1 MNQNLET
8 EERPKKFEF
17 IYGLIMLRTTRFTPL
32 MDRMGHN
39 RFAKSLGWFL
49 LYLLPIAGGIG
60 FYIFLSNFG
69 LFFSSQIHAVGT
81 AVRTI
86 SPLAYLG
93 LPGINPYIPLLDGWA
108 ALIVAMIIHEGAHG
122 VVARS
127 LGYPVKSSGLLFFLV
142 IPIGAFVE
150 VDEKALKA
158 APARDS
164 IRILAAGA
172 GVNFIAG
179 VVFLILLSSVVSG
192 MTPAANGIAIDQVNV
207 GSPAALAGL
216 QHGDFLLAVNGIHYN
231 DSSEISGASWYRP
244 GTVVNLTVYRQGK
257 IMQIGNLTLGTNPNN
272 SSEGFIGISSLSL
285 SELSGDVSTYSGAFF
300 SHPITYFCIPAFP
313 RCQDIDPFSD
323 QLSVFYTSSY
333 GSSLVPLANFLY
345 WIFFLN
351 LNLALF
357 NAMPIYPLDGGQA
370 FEAGIKGLARGR
382 ISEKTTSRITTG
394 VTLLTLFIIASLPL
408 AAYLNLI

>member
-1 MNQNLET
+1 LAT
-8 EERPKKFEF
+8 EEKPKKFEF

-32 MDRMGHN
+32 MDRMGHSKIS
-39 RFAKSLGWFL
+39 RPLGWFL
-49 LYLLPIAGGIG
+49 LYLLPIAAGIG
-60 FYIFLSNFG
+60 FYIFLSNFA

-127 LGYPVKSSGLLFFLV
+127 LGYPVKSSGLIFLLV

-158 APARDS
+158 APAKDS
-164 IRILAAGA
+164 LRILAGGA

-179 VVFLILLSSVVSG
+179 IIFLILLSSMVGG
-192 MTPAANGIAIDQVNV
+192 MSPAANGIAIDQVNV
-207 GSPAALAGL
+207 GSPAAAAGL

-231 DSSEISGASWYRP
+231 DSSKLSSASWYRP
-244 GTVVNLTVYRQGK
+244 GQVINLTIYRQGE
-257 IMQIGNLTLGTNPNN
+257 IIQIPSLTLGTNPNN

-285 SELSGDVSTYSGAFF
+285 SDLKGTVSTYSGAFF

-313 RCQDIDPFSD
+313 KCQSIDPFSD
-323 QLSVFYTSSY
+323 QLSVFYTSSF
-333 GSSLVPLANFLY
+333 GSSLAPVANFLY
-345 WIFFLN
+345 WMFFLN
-351 LNLALF
+351 LNLAIF

-370 FEAGIKGLARGR
+370 FEAAIKGLARGR
-382 ISEKTTSRITTG
+382 ISDKGVSRITSG
-394 VTLLTLFIIASLPL
+394 VTLATLIVVASLPF

>member
-1 MNQNLET
+1 LET
-8 EERPKKFEF
+8 EERTKRFEF
-17 IYGLIMLRTTRFTPL
+17 IYGIVMFRTTKFTPL
-32 MDRMGHN
+32 MDRMGRN
-39 RFAKSLGWFL
+39 RITKPLGWFL
-49 LYLLPIAGGIG
+49 LYLLPVAAGIG
-60 FYIFLSNFG
+60 FFIFLSNFG
-69 LFFSSQIHAVGT
+69 LFFSPEIHQVGT

-108 ALIVAMIIHEGAHG
+108 ALIVAMIIHEGGHG

-127 LGYPVKSSGLLFFLV
+127 LGYPVKSSGLLFFLI

-164 IRILAAGA
+164 LRILAVGA
-172 GVNFIAG
+172 GVNFVAG
-179 VVFLILLSSVVSG
+179 VIFLILLSNVVSG
-192 MTPAANGIAIDQVNV
+192 MTPATNGIAIDQVSV
-207 GSPAALAGL
+207 GSPAATAQL

-231 DSSEISGASWYRP
+231 DSSNLASAPWYRP
-244 GTVVNLTVYRQGK
+244 GQVVNLTIYRQGK
-257 IMQIGNLTLGTNPNN
+257 IIQIPNLTLGTNPNN
-272 SSEGFIGISSLSL
+272 SSEGFIGITSISLSDL
-285 SELSGDVSTYSGAFF
+285 QGTVSTYSGAFF

-313 RCQDIDPFSD
+313 RCQDLVPFSD

-333 GSSLVPLANFLY
+333 GSSLVPLANLLY
-345 WIFFLN
+345 WMFFLN
-351 LNLALF
+351 LNLAIF

-370 FEAGIKGLARGR
+370 FEAGLMGLTKGKV
-382 ISEKTTSRITTG
+382 SEKTVFRITSA
-394 VTLLTLFIIASLPL
+394 VTLATLFIVASLPL

>member
-1 MNQNLET
+1 LAT
-8 EERPKKFEF
+8 EEQPKKFEF

-39 RFAKSLGWFL
+39 KISKPLGWFL

-60 FYIFLSNFG
+60 FFIFLTNFE
-69 LFFSSQIHAVGT
+69 LFFTPQIHEVGT

-108 ALIVAMIIHEGAHG
+108 ALIVAMIVHEGAHG

-127 LGYPVKSSGLLFFLV
+127 LGYPVKSSGLLFLLFV
-142 IPIGAFVE
+142 PIGAFVE

-164 IRILAAGA
+164 LRILAGGA

-179 VVFLILLSSVVSG
+179 IIFLILLSNMVSG

-207 GSPAALAGL
+207 GSPAATAGL
-216 QHGDFLLAVNGIHYN
+216 QHGDFLLAVNGIPYN
-231 DSSEISGASWYRP
+231 DSSKLVGASWYRP
-244 GTVVNLTVYRQGK
+244 GKVVNLTIYRQGN
-257 IMQIGNLTLGTNPNN
+257 IMQIPNVTLATNPNN

-285 SELSGDVSTYSGAFF
+285 SDLSGMVSTYSGAFF

-313 RCQDIDPFSD
+313 RCQDIVPFSD

-333 GSSLVPLANFLY
+333 GSSLLPVANLLY
-345 WIFFLN
+345 WMFFLN
-351 LNLALF
+351 LNLAIF

-370 FEAGIKGLARGR
+370 FEAAIKGLARGK
-382 ISEKTTSRITTG
+382 ISDKTVSGITSG
-394 VTLLTLFIIASLPL
+394 VTLLTLFIVASLPL

>member
-1 MNQNLET
+1 MET
-8 EERPKKFEF
+8 EEKPKKFEF

-32 MDRMGHN
+32 MERMGHN
-39 RFAKSLGWFL
+39 KISRPLGWFL
-49 LYLLPIAGGIG
+49 LYLLPIAAGIG
-60 FYIFLSNFG
+60 FYIFLSNFA

-127 LGYPVKSSGLLFFLV
+127 LGYPVKSSGLIFLLV

-158 APARDS
+158 APAKDS
-164 IRILAAGA
+164 LRILAGGA

-179 VVFLILLSSVVSG
+179 IVFLILLSSMVGG
-192 MTPAANGIAIDQVNV
+192 MSPAANGIAIDQVNV
-207 GSPAALAGL
+207 GSPAAAAGL

-231 DSSEISGASWYRP
+231 DSLKLGSAPWYRP
-244 GTVVNLTVYRQGK
+244 GQVINLTIYRQGK
-257 IMQIGNLTLGTNPNN
+257 IIQIPSLTLGTNPNN
-272 SSEGFIGISSLSL
+272 SSEGFIGITSVSLSDL
-285 SELSGDVSTYSGAFF
+285 KGTVSTYSGAFF

-313 RCQDIDPFSD
+313 KCQSIDPFSD
-323 QLSVFYTSSY
+323 QLSVFYTSSF
-333 GSSLVPLANFLY
+333 GSSLAPLANFLY
-345 WIFFLN
+345 WMFFLN
-351 LNLALF
+351 LNLAIF

-370 FEAGIKGLARGR
+370 FEAAIKGLARGR
-382 ISEKTTSRITTG
+382 ISEKGVSKITSG
-394 VTLLTLFIIASLPL
+394 VTLATLFVVASLPF

>member
-1 MNQNLET
+1 MAT
-8 EERPKKFEF
+8 EEKPKKFEF

-32 MDRMGHN
+32 MDRMGHSKIS
-39 RFAKSLGWFL
+39 RPLGWFL
-49 LYLLPIAGGIG
+49 LYLLPIAAGIG
-60 FYIFLSNFG
+60 FYIFLSNFA

-127 LGYPVKSSGLLFFLV
+127 LGYPVKSSGLIFLLV

-158 APARDS
+158 APAKDS
-164 IRILAAGA
+164 LRILAGGA

-179 VVFLILLSSVVSG
+179 IIFLILLSSMVGG
-192 MTPAANGIAIDQVNV
+192 MSPAANGIAIDQVNV
-207 GSPAALAGL
+207 GSPAAAAGL

-231 DSSEISGASWYRP
+231 DSSKLSSASWYRP
-244 GTVVNLTVYRQGK
+244 GQVINLTIYRQGE
-257 IMQIGNLTLGTNPNN
+257 IIQIPSLTLGTNPNN

-285 SELSGDVSTYSGAFF
+285 SDLKGTVSTYSGAFF

-313 RCQDIDPFSD
+313 KCQSIDPFSD
-323 QLSVFYTSSY
+323 QLSVFYTSSF
-333 GSSLVPLANFLY
+333 GSSLAPVANFLY
-345 WIFFLN
+345 WMFFLN
-351 LNLALF
+351 LNLAIF

-370 FEAGIKGLARGR
+370 FEAAIKGLARGR
-382 ISEKTTSRITTG
+382 ISDKGVSRITSG
-394 VTLLTLFIIASLPL
+394 VTLATLIVVASLPF

>member
-1 MNQNLET
+1 MEP
-8 EERPKKFEF
+8 EEKPKRFQF
-17 IYGLIMLRTTRFTPL
+17 IYGVIMIRTTRFTSI
-32 MDRMGHN
+32 MDRMGRN
-39 RFAKSLGWFL
+39 RITKPLGWL
-49 LYLLPIAGGIG
+49 MLYLLPVAAGIG
-60 FYIFLSNFG
+60 FFIFLLNFEI
-69 LFFSSQIHAVGT
+69 LFSAQAHAAGT
-81 AVRTI
+81 AVRNI

-108 ALIVAMIIHEGAHG
+108 ALVVAMVVHEGAHG

-127 LGYPVKSSGLLFFLV
+127 LGYPVKSSGLLLFLV

-179 VVFLILLSSVVSG
+179 IIFLIMLTNVVSG

-207 GSPAALAGL
+207 NSSAAAAGL

-231 DSSEISGASWYRP
+231 DSSKLSSAPWYRP
-244 GTVVNLTVYRQGK
+244 GQVINLTVYRQGET
-257 IMQIGNLTLGTNPNN
+257 MQIPNVTLGTNPNN
-272 SSEGFIGISSLSL
+272 KSLGFIGITSLSL
-285 SELSGDVSTYSGAFF
+285 SDLEGRVSTYSGAFF
-300 SHPITYFCIPAFP
+300 SQPITYFCVPAFP
-313 RCQDIDPFSD
+313 RCQDIAPFSD
-323 QLSVFYTSSY
+323 ELAVFYTSSY
-333 GSSLVPLANFLY
+333 GSSLGSLANLLY
-345 WIFFLN
+345 WMFFLN
-351 LNLALF
+351 LNLAIF

-370 FEAGIKGLARGR
+370 FDAGVKGLSKGR
-382 ISEKTTSRITTG
+382 LSEKTASRITAGATI
-394 VTLLTLFIIASLPL
+394 VTIMIVASLPL

>member
-1 MNQNLET
+1 LES
-8 EERPKKFEF
+8 EEQPKRFEF
-17 IYGLIMLRTTRFTPL
+17 IYGLIMLRTKRFTPL

-39 RFAKSLGWFL
+39 RIAKPLGWFL

-60 FYIFLSNFG
+60 FFIFLSNFG

-127 LGYPVKSSGLLFFLV
+127 LGYPVKSSGLLFFLI

-164 IRILAAGA
+164 LRILAAGA

-179 VVFLILLSSVVSG
+179 IIFLILLSNMVSG

-207 GSPAALAGL
+207 GSPAAVAGL

-231 DSSEISGASWYRP
+231 DSSKLSSAPWYRP
-244 GTVVNLTVYRQGK
+244 GQVIDVTIYRQGK
-257 IMQIGNLTLGTNPNN
+257 IIQIPSLTLGTNPNN
-272 SSEGFIGISSLSL
+272 SSEGFIGITSLSL
-285 SELSGDVSTYSGAFF
+285 SDLKGMVSTYSGAFL

-313 RCQDIDPFSD
+313 RCQDIVPFSD
-323 QLSVFYTSSY
+323 KLSVFYTSIY
-333 GSSLVPLANFLY
+333 GSSLLPVANLLY

-351 LNLALF
+351 LNLAIF

-370 FEAGIKGLARGR
+370 FEAAVKGLARGR
-382 ISEKTTSRITTG
+382 VSEKTLSRITSG
-394 VTLLTLFIIASLPL
+394 VTLATVFIVASLPL

>member
-1 MNQNLET
+1 MET
-8 EERPKKFEF
+8 EEQPKKFEF
-17 IYGLIMLRTTRFTPL
+17 IYGLIMLRTSRFTPL
-32 MDRMGHN
+32 MDRMGRN
-39 RFAKSLGWFL
+39 RISKPIGWFL

-69 LFFSSQIHAVGT
+69 LFFSPQIHAVGT
-81 AVRTI
+81 AVRGI

-164 IRILAAGA
+164 LRILAGGA

-179 VVFLILLSSVVSG
+179 IVFLILLSNVVSG

-207 GSPAALAGL
+207 GSPAAAAGL
-216 QHGDFLLAVNGIHYN
+216 QHGDFLLAVNGIPYN
-231 DSSEISGASWYRP
+231 DSTKLSSATWYRP
-244 GTVVNLTVYRQGK
+244 GQVINLTIYRQGK
-257 IMQIGNLTLGTNPNN
+257 TIPIENLTLGTNPNN

-285 SELSGDVSTYSGAFF
+285 SDLRGLVSTYSGAFF

-323 QLSVFYTSSY
+323 QLAVFYASGY
-333 GSSLVPLANFLY
+333 GSSLLPVANFLY
-345 WIFFLN
+345 WMFFFN
-351 LNLALF
+351 LNLAIF

-370 FEAGIKGLARGR
+370 FEAAIRGLAGGR
-382 ISEKTTSRITTG
+382 VSEKTATRITTG
-394 VTLLTLFIIASLPL
+394 VTLATVFIVASLPL

>member
-1 MNQNLET
+1 MET
-8 EERPKKFEF
+8 EERTKRFEF
-17 IYGLIMLRTTRFTPL
+17 IYGIVMFRTTKFTPL
-32 MDRMGHN
+32 MDRMGRN
-39 RFAKSLGWFL
+39 RITKPLGWFL
-49 LYLLPIAGGIG
+49 LYLLPVAAGIG
-60 FYIFLSNFG
+60 FFIFLSNFG
-69 LFFSSQIHAVGT
+69 LFFSPEIHQVGT

-108 ALIVAMIIHEGAHG
+108 ALIVAMIIHEGGHG

-127 LGYPVKSSGLLFFLV
+127 LGYPVKSSGLLFFLI

-164 IRILAAGA
+164 LRILAVGA
-172 GVNFIAG
+172 GVNFVAG
-179 VVFLILLSSVVSG
+179 VIFLILLSNVVSG
-192 MTPAANGIAIDQVNV
+192 MTPATNGIAIDQVSV
-207 GSPAALAGL
+207 GSPAATAQL

-231 DSSEISGASWYRP
+231 DSSNLASAPWYRP
-244 GTVVNLTVYRQGK
+244 GQVVNLTIYRQGK
-257 IMQIGNLTLGTNPNN
+257 IIQIPNLTLGTNPNN
-272 SSEGFIGISSLSL
+272 SSEGFIGITSISLSDL
-285 SELSGDVSTYSGAFF
+285 QGTVSTYSGAFF

-313 RCQDIDPFSD
+313 RCQDLVPFSD

-333 GSSLVPLANFLY
+333 GSSLVPLANLLY
-345 WIFFLN
+345 WMFFLN
-351 LNLALF
+351 LNLAIF

-370 FEAGIKGLARGR
+370 FEAGLMGLTKGKV
-382 ISEKTTSRITTG
+382 SEKTVFRITSA
-394 VTLLTLFIIASLPL
+394 VTLATLFIVASLPL

>member
-1 MNQNLET
+1 LELET
-8 EERPKKFEF
+8 EEKPKRFEF
-17 IYGLIMLRTTRFTPL
+17 IYGLVMLRTTRFTPL
-32 MDRMGHN
+32 MDRMGRN
-39 RFAKSLGWFL
+39 RITKTLGWFL
-49 LYLLPIAGGIG
+49 LYLLPIAAGIG
-60 FYIFLSNFG
+60 FYIFLTNFG

-127 LGYPVKSSGLLFFLV
+127 LGYPVKSSGLLFFLI

-164 IRILAAGA
+164 LRILAGGA

-179 VVFLILLSSVVSG
+179 IIFLILLSNVVSG
-192 MTPAANGIAIDQVNV
+192 MTPATNGIAIDQVNV
-207 GSPAALAGL
+207 GSPAAAAGL

-231 DSSEISGASWYRP
+231 DSSGISSAPWYRP
-244 GTVVNLTVYRQGK
+244 GQVVNLTIYRQGK
-257 IMQIGNLTLGTNPNN
+257 TISIGNLTLGTNPSN
-272 SSEGFIGISSLSL
+272 SSEGFIGITSISLSDL
-285 SELSGDVSTYSGAFF
+285 KGTVSTYSGAFF

-323 QLSVFYTSSY
+323 QLSVFYTSGY
-333 GSSLVPLANFLY
+333 GSSLVPLANLLY
-345 WIFFLN
+345 WMFFLN
-351 LNLALF
+351 LNLAIF

-370 FEAGIKGLARGR
+370 FEAGLTGLAKGKV
-382 ISEKTTSRITTG
+382 SEKTLFRITSV
-394 VTLLTLFIIASLPL
+394 VTLATLFIVASLPL

>member
-1 MNQNLET
+1 LET
-8 EERPKKFEF
+8 EEKPKKFEF

-32 MDRMGHN
+32 MDRMGRN
-39 RFAKSLGWFL
+39 RITKPIGWFL
-49 LYLLPIAGGIG
+49 LYLLPIAAGIG
-60 FYIFLSNFG
+60 FFVFLSTFAT
-69 LFFSSQIHAVGT
+69 FFSSQIHAVGI

-158 APARDS
+158 APAKDS
-164 IRILAAGA
+164 LRILAAGA

-179 VVFLILLSSVVSG
+179 VIFLILLSSVVSG

-207 GSPAALAGL
+207 GSPAAAAGL

-231 DSSEISGASWYRP
+231 DSSKISSAPWYRP
-244 GTVVNLTVYRQGK
+244 GQVINLTIYRQGK
-257 IMQIGNLTLGTNPNN
+257 TIQKGNVTLGTNPNN
-272 SSEGFIGISSLSL
+272 SSEGFIGVSFLNLSDL
-285 SELSGDVSTYSGAFF
+285 KGRVSTYSGAFF

-313 RCQDIDPFSD
+313 RCQDIEPFSD

-333 GSSLVPLANFLY
+333 GSSLPAVANFLY
-345 WIFFLN
+345 WMFFLN
-351 LNLALF
+351 LNLAIF

-370 FEAGIKGLARGR
+370 FEAGVKGLARGR
-382 ISEKTTSRITTG
+382 VSDTTVSRITSG
-394 VTLLTLFIIASLPL
+394 VTLATLFLVASLPL

>member
-1 MNQNLET
+1 MAT
-8 EERPKKFEF
+8 EEQPKKFEF

-32 MDRMGHN
+32 MDRMG
-39 RFAKSLGWFL
+39 RSRIARPIGWFL

-60 FYIFLSNFG
+60 FFIFLSNFE
-69 LFFSSQIHAVGT
+69 LFFSPQIHTIGT

-108 ALIVAMIIHEGAHG
+108 SLIVAMIIHEGAHG

-127 LGYPVKSSGLLFFLV
+127 LGYPVKSSGLLFFLI

-164 IRILAAGA
+164 LRILAAGA

-179 VVFLILLSSVVSG
+179 IVFLILLSNVVAG

-207 GSPAALAGL
+207 GSPAAAVGL

-231 DSSEISGASWYRP
+231 DSTKLTSAPWYHP
-244 GTVVNLTVYRQGK
+244 GEVVNLTVYRQGK
-257 IMQIGNLTLGTNPNN
+257 TIQIPNMALGTNPNN
-272 SSEGFIGISSLSL
+272 SSEGFIGITSLSL
-285 SELSGDVSTYSGAFF
+285 SDLKGTVSTYSGAFF
-300 SHPITYFCIPAFP
+300 SHPISYFCIPAFP

-323 QLSVFYTSSY
+323 QLSVFYTSSF
-333 GSSLVPLANFLY
+333 GSALVPVANFLY
-345 WIFFLN
+345 WMFFLN
-351 LNLALF
+351 LNLAIF

-370 FEAGIKGLARGR
+370 FEAAVKGLGRGR
-382 ISEKTTSRITTG
+382 LSDRTVSRITTV
-394 VTLLTLFIIASLPL
+394 VTLATLFIVASLPL

>member
-1 MNQNLET
+1 MET
-8 EERPKKFEF
+8 EEKPKKFEF

-32 MDRMGHN
+32 MDRMGRN
-39 RFAKSLGWFL
+39 RITKPIGWFL
-49 LYLLPIAGGIG
+49 LYLLPIAAGIG
-60 FYIFLSNFG
+60 FFVFLSTFAT
-69 LFFSSQIHAVGT
+69 FFSSQIHAVGI

-158 APARDS
+158 APAKDS
-164 IRILAAGA
+164 LRILAAGA

-179 VVFLILLSSVVSG
+179 VIFLILLSNVVSG

-207 GSPAALAGL
+207 GSPAAAAGL

-231 DSSEISGASWYRP
+231 DSSKISSAPWYRP
-244 GTVVNLTVYRQGK
+244 GQVINLTIYRQGK
-257 IMQIGNLTLGTNPNN
+257 TIQKGNVTLGTNPNN
-272 SSEGFIGISSLSL
+272 SSEGFIGVSFLNLSDL
-285 SELSGDVSTYSGAFF
+285 KGRVSTYSGAFF

-333 GSSLVPLANFLY
+333 GSSLPAVANFLY
-345 WIFFLN
+345 WMFFLN
-351 LNLALF
+351 LNLAIF

-370 FEAGIKGLARGR
+370 FEAGVKGLARGR
-382 ISEKTTSRITTG
+382 VSDTTVSRITSG
-394 VTLLTLFIIASLPL
+394 VTLATLFLVASLPL